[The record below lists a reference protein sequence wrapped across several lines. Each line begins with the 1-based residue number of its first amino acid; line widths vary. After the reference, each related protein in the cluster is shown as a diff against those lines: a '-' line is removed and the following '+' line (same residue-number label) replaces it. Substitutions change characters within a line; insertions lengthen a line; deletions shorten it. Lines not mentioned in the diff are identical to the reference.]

1 MPILA
6 KLREFLD
13 ANKAAY
19 SVHSHPTAYTAQEIA
34 ALSHVKGRALAK
46 VVMVKAGA
54 DLAMVVLP
62 ADHKVDLGRL
72 KRTLGAKD
80 VRLGQEG
87 GFSGVF
93 PRCEGG
99 GIA

>member
-6 KLREFLD
+6 KFREFLD
-13 ANKAAY
+13 ASKASY

-54 DLAMVVLP
+54 ETSP
-62 ADHKVDLGRL
+62 CSSCPPTTRW
-72 KRTLGAKD
+72 T
-80 VRLGQEG
+80 
-87 GFSGVF
+87 SGD
-93 PRCEGG
+93 
-99 GIA
+99 

>member
-13 ANKAAY
+13 ANKASY

-62 ADHKVDLGRL
+62 ADHKVD
-72 KRTLGAKD
+72 
-80 VRLGQEG
+80 
-87 GFSGVF
+87 
-93 PRCEGG
+93 
-99 GIA
+99 